1 MKALLMIAFY
11 IWLFVRIY
19 RFVYPALYG
28 SE

>member
-1 MKALLMIAFY
+1 MKTLLVIAFY

-28 SE
+28 DQ